1 MMSGRQLIFEM
12 RNAVAQVELALLQ
25 PLYLQQVGARRVLQ
39 GGDRGIKIA
48 VLLLHARQLLPQLAF
63 FVLGHRHR

>member
-1 MMSGRQLIFEM
+1 
-12 RNAVAQVELALLQ
+12 
-25 PLYLQQVGARRVLQ
+25 VLQ

>member
-1 MMSGRQLIFEM
+1 MG
-12 RNAVAQVELALLQ
+12 NAVAQVELALLQ
-25 PLYLQQVGARRVLQ
+25 PLHLQQVGARRVLQ
-39 GGDRGIKIA
+39 CRDRGIKIA